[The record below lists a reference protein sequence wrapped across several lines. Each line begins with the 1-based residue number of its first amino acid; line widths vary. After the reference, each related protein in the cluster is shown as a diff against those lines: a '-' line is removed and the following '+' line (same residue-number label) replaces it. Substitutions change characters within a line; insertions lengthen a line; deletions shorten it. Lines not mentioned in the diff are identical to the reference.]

1 MEAEVRNRPSFAN
14 IHVQLGAGDSIVAAF
29 RAPVGVDVILVA
41 SDGQALRMPV
51 DSISVQGRGAGGVA
65 GMKLKGDASVVGA
78 GPLIGDGV
86 VLTVTSDSAAKATPF
101 EEFEAKGR
109 GGQGVRITKLGT
121 SETLTLA
128 WFGTLGSIGGAG
140 DLLAQM
146 AADDDPKKLDP
157 NPVPFT
163 IEPSRRDLMSAT
175 TDRQVM
181 VLAPSRW

>member
-1 MEAEVRNRPSFAN
+1 M
-14 IHVQLGAGDSIVAAF
+14 
-29 RAPVGVDVILVA
+29 
-41 SDGQALRMPV
+41 
-51 DSISVQGRGAGGVA
+51 
-65 GMKLKGDASVVGA
+65 GA

>member
-1 MEAEVRNRPSFAN
+1 M
-14 IHVQLGAGDSIVAAF
+14 
-29 RAPVGVDVILVA
+29 
-41 SDGQALRMPV
+41 
-51 DSISVQGRGAGGVA
+51 
-65 GMKLKGDASVVGA
+65 
-78 GPLIGDGV
+78 
-86 VLTVTSDSAAKATPF
+86 
-101 EEFEAKGR
+101 
-109 GGQGVRITKLGT
+109 RITKLGT